1 MHNLTDRLEFIAAL
15 EIPGTAPRLLRQ
27 NPPDQP
33 DNPGPSA
40 DSAVVAGDSLLSFV
54 AGLTC
59 QAREDVLNSTLLMQL
74 AANKRFDKAIQREE
88 WFNVYVDGLGKLGW
102 TLSHNEL
109 LRFHPSQQSFSMN
122 DVIIDII
129 EGVAGGSTF
138 SPIARRTLESL
149 RKQPHAL
156 ELFMNHSNS
165 GNVGTFQILP
175 CSQNCAGDVT
185 MLMNCVQLIRNV
197 SSNSFL
203 FINFQNND
211 VRIFRSSQTAVLNVQ
226 AYGQVRNAVIEKLG
240 RNASQFVANLNL

>member
-1 MHNLTDRLEFIAAL
+1 MNNLTDRLEFIASL
-15 EIPGTAPRLLRQ
+15 EITGNATRLLQQ
-27 NPPDQP
+27 NPPGQP

-54 AGLTC
+54 AGLTR

-74 AANKRFDKAIQREE
+74 AANKRFDKARQREE
-88 WFNVYVDGLGKLGW
+88 WFGFYTEGLGKLGW

-109 LRFHPSQQSFSMN
+109 IRFHPSQASFSMN

-138 SPIARRTLESL
+138 SPIARRTLEAL

-175 CSQNCAGDVT
+175 CSQNGAGDVT

-197 SSNSFL
+197 SNNSFL
-203 FINFQNND
+203 FINFQNNE
-211 VRIFRSSQTAVLNVQ
+211 VQIFRSAQTAVLNVQ
-226 AYGQVRNAVIEKLG
+226 AYEQVRGAVVEKLG
-240 RNASQFVANLNL
+240 NNARQFVANLSL